1 MALKVDNKFIAS
13 PSFVI
18 RSAEGQNLT
27 LAVRPKQNGG
37 NYIKYYDVVLDPTYY
52 ALTATDIANSGIS
65 AVTPSVTTLPDANV
79 ATPLNETQQAI
90 YNFLNFLA
98 LNPAHISRLNFRASA
113 LAYVPTQLTICTPNL
128 FTGQVEKQVINVT
141 AAANMYQNQSD
152 IITID
157 CDAYLCRNSYIQFN
171 AAFSTATAPTL
182 NVDVKIDAYLS
193 LEKAIIDNLR
203 ILGTASGAAA
213 AIQNVS
219 AESDAVSNV
228 NEVADSAIQ
237 AVNKPLQISTQK
249 FGTQKFS
256 MVNKV
261 PTWDRGNR

>member
-1 MALKVDNKFIAS
+1 MALKIDNKFIAS

-27 LAVRPKQNGG
+27 LAVKPKLVGA
-37 NYIKYYDVVLDPTYY
+37 NYEKYFDVVLDPTYY
-52 ALTATDIANSGIS
+52 ALTGTDIANSGIA
-65 AVTPSVTTLPDANV
+65 AVTPSVTNLPDANIN
-79 ATPLNETQQAI
+79 TPLSDTQQAI

-113 LAYVPTQLTICTPNL
+113 LAFVPTQLTICTPNL

-141 AAANMYQNQSD
+141 AASNMYQNQTD

-157 CDAYLCRNSYIQFN
+157 CDAYLCRNSYLQFT
-171 AAFSTATAPTL
+171 AAFSTNVQPTL
-182 NVDVKIDAYLS
+182 NIDVRIDAYLS

-203 ILGTASGAAA
+203 LLGTASGAAA

-219 AESDAVSNV
+219 AESDAVANV
-228 NEVADSAIQ
+228 DEVADSAIQ
-237 AVNKPLQISTQK
+237 AINKKPLQSMAQK
-249 FGTQKFS
+249 YGKANS
-256 MVNKV
+256 I
-261 PTWDRGNR
+261 PTWDKGNR

>member
-1 MALKVDNKFIAS
+1 MALKIDNKFIAS

-27 LAVRPKQNGG
+27 LAVKPKQSGG
-37 NYIKYYDVVLDPTYY
+37 NYVKYYDVVFDPAYY
-52 ALTATDIANSGIS
+52 ALTGTDIANSGIS
-65 AVTPSVTTLPDANV
+65 AVTPSVTNLPDANM
-79 ATPLNETQQAI
+79 ATPLSDTQQSI

-141 AAANMYQNQSD
+141 AATNMYQNQGD
-152 IITID
+152 IVTID

-171 AAFSTATAPTL
+171 SAFSTAAAPTL

-203 ILGTASGAAA
+203 LLGTASGAAA

-219 AESDAVSNV
+219 AESDAVANV
-228 NEVADSAIQ
+228 DEVADSAIQ
-237 AVNKPLQISTQK
+237 AINKKPIQSIAQKYGQVNR
-249 FGTQKFS
+249 
-256 MVNKV
+256 V
-261 PTWDRGNR
+261 PTWDKGNR